1 MMHANPIQNSKKA
14 KTLLV
19 ACLLAEL
26 FLHTVDFYKDTP
38 TVYTP
43 FLLMFHITK
52 TIEEYR

>member
-1 MMHANPIQNSKKA
+1 MHANPIQNSKKV
-14 KTLLV
+14 KTLL
-19 ACLLAEL
+19 APCLLAEL
-26 FLHTVDFYKDTP
+26 LLHTVNFYKDTP